1 MNDKEK
7 KEVIKEIIDVCKG
20 FQKEAGKLLIDISE
34 TTPLLTKILHE
45 IYFTEDIISSALA
58 TKLDINIPNTSRCL
72 QQLSDM
78 GFIIKIKD
86 ALDRRITHIRLTSKG
101 IEAVEKNIIAMDDL
115 MMRRFGVLEI
125 DELVSLA
132 DAFTT
137 IMKTFEKIRTE
148 STPKE

>member
-132 DAFTT
+132 EAFTT
-137 IMKTFEKIRTE
+137 IMETFEKIRTE